1 MSTAPQTPEPDPTDF
16 DRLVGELRSTTPAPD
31 RNAPSRQPVGNFVFV
46 VACLAVIVPTSMVVG
61 GWLGLV
67 ALFTSVVVAAHLLS
81 DPHRRRR
88 L

>member
-1 MSTAPQTPEPDPTDF
+1 
-16 DRLVGELRSTTPAPD
+16 
-31 RNAPSRQPVGNFVFV
+31 
-46 VACLAVIVPTSMVVG
+46 MVVG